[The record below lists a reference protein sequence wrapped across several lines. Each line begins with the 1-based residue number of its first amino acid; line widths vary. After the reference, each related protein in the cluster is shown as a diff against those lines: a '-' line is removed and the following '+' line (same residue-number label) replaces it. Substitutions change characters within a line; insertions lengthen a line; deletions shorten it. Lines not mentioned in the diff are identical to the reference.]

1 MASCNDF
8 TRASSS
14 NTSISSRHSS
24 KSKALRLEV
33 GIITSFT
40 VGLILMLCM
49 SSVLKKFSTEFAL
62 EAEFVIV
69 FIDGMDFFSMING
82 LAANR
87 ALGSCI
93 LHLFEKA

>member
-1 MASCNDF
+1 MF
-8 TRASSS
+8 
-14 NTSISSRHSS
+14 
-24 KSKALRLEV
+24 
-33 GIITSFT
+33 
-40 VGLILMLCM
+40 CM

-93 LHLFEKA
+93 LHLAGAVNNVVGVEVV